1 MIYKNI
7 YTYNLISIVAMFLF
21 NSCNKNDTL
30 FNQLDVKKT
39 GVDFINKLTDTPD
52 LNVLTYLY
60 YYNGAGVTV
69 GDYNNDG
76 LEDIY
81 LVANQGMN
89 KLYLNKGDLKFE
101 DVTVGDIVD
110 EQGWSTGVTSIDIN
124 NDGLLDI
131 YLCKVGKFKNLI
143 GKNKLFVNQG
153 VSVNGVPTFKDEAN
167 AYGLDISSFSTQ
179 AVFFDYD
186 LDNDLD
192 MFLLNH
198 SVYPNRTYGQGHLR
212 TKVDSLSGDR
222 LFRNDDGKFT
232 DVSYESKIYQG
243 RIGYGLGITT
253 SDINNDGYPDLY
265 ISNDFFEN
273 DYLYIN
279 QQDGTFK
286 DIISNNERNLGHT
299 SHFSM
304 GNDIAD
310 FNNDGLTDI
319 ISLDMLPE
327 NIETYKVSGMESPY
341 QNYNQ
346 YLKNGYAPQ
355 YMQNML
361 QLNLGNG
368 NFSEIAFNSG
378 IAATEWSWSSLF
390 ADFDNDG
397 FKDLYITNGIVGVT
411 NDMDFISFIANENIQ
426 KRISQGMTKEDLAL
440 IDELPKKKIRNY
452 IFKNNRDLTFSNVSK
467 SWLDNEPTFSNG
479 AAYVDLDND
488 GDLDLITNNVN
499 DYVDIHENRANE
511 SKIPN
516 NYIKI
521 KFKGNNKN
529 NFGIGTK
536 VKIYTDSLNI
546 LQENYVTRGYLSSV
560 SPNLTIGL
568 GKSQKIDSM
577 IIIWP
582 KGNYQVIKNIKV
594 NQSLTI
600 IEDGSK
606 GNYYK
611 ENTSLKKEGCFQNS
625 KLNIAYK
632 HIDNSFVEFNRDPLI
647 PYMNCYQGPDVSVS
661 DVNGDGLED
670 LFLSGAKGVSSKL
683 YLQESEGNFILVENT
698 PFHEDNL
705 SEDVKHMF
713 LDVDNDNDK
722 DLIVISGG
730 NEFKK
735 GAPLQPRLYINSNG
749 VFKLKSNAFGNV
761 ELNGSVIVADDID
774 NDGDSD
780 LFIGSNSVPWQFG
793 ITPVNYIFNNDGHGN
808 FMPIPLEDLGLVQ
821 DAVFVD
827 INKDY
832 RKDLVCV
839 GYWMP
844 ITILNN
850 TDKGFVKSKNESLT
864 FTNGLWNCLKIEDF
878 DNDGD
883 VDLLVGNW
891 GLNTRLNASKDNP
904 INLYLNDY
912 DNNGTID
919 PVISYHYNGVETP
932 FSTKEELTKHFPFI
946 NKKYLSY
953 KDFSKAEFKDIFDK
967 TKLANANKK
976 HIYTLA
982 TSYFEND
989 GNNSFKVK
997 EIPKL
1002 VQSSSVHTMYIE
1014 DFDNNGFKDILLAG
1028 NRYDLNTQL
1037 GRLDAS
1043 HGQLLMNY
1051 KGDFVLDNASHF
1063 SIDGP
1068 ARSIK
1073 KINVKNEEYLVVG
1086 INNDSLQVLKK
1097 SIK

>member
-1 MIYKNI
+1 MNLKKAYNYKV
-7 YTYNLISIVAMFLF
+7 LIIGLLLF
-21 NSCNKNDTL
+21 HSCTKDRAL
-30 FNQLDVKKT
+30 FKHLDVKRT

-81 LVANQGMN
+81 LVANQREN
-89 KLYLNKGDLKFE
+89 KLYLNKGDFKFE
-101 DVTVGDIVD
+101 DITNGDLKD
-110 EQGWSTGVTSIDIN
+110 ELGWSTGVTSVDIN

-131 YLCKVGKFKNLI
+131 YLCKVGKFKNLN

-153 VSVNGVPTFKDEAN
+153 ISSNGIPTFKDEATN
-167 AYGLDISSFSTQ
+167 YGLDISSFSTQ

-198 SVYPNRTYGQGHLR
+198 SVYPNRTYGQGQLR
-212 TKVDSLSGDR
+212 TKVDPLSGDR

-232 DVSYESKIYQG
+232 DVSLESKIYQG
-243 RIGYGLGITT
+243 RIGYGLGITS

-279 QQDGTFK
+279 QKDGTFK
-286 DIISNNERNLGHT
+286 EVISISEKSLGHT

-310 FNNDGLTDI
+310 FNNDGLPDI

-327 NIETYKVSGMESPY
+327 NIETYKTSGMESPF

-440 IDELPKKKIRNY
+440 INELPEKKIKNY
-452 IFKNNRDLTFSNVSK
+452 LFKNNGDLTFSNVSK
-467 SWLDNEPTFSNG
+467 SWLDNSPTFSNG
-479 AAYVDLDND
+479 AAYADLDND

-499 DYVDIHENRANE
+499 DYADIHENRSNE

-521 KFKGNNKN
+521 KFMGKGKN

-536 VKIYTDSLNI
+536 VKIYAENLNI
-546 LQENYVTRGYLSSV
+546 LHENYVTRGYLSSV
-560 SPNLTIGL
+560 SPHLTVGL
-568 GKSQKIDSM
+568 GNSIKIDSM
-577 IIIWP
+577 VIIWP
-582 KGNYQVIKNIKV
+582 KGNYQVLKNIDA
-594 NQSLTI
+594 NQDLTI
-600 IEDGSK
+600 NEDESS
-606 GNYYK
+606 GNYYI
-611 ENTSLKKEGCFQNS
+611 ESSGLKKEGYYQNS

-647 PYMNCYQGPDVSVS
+647 PYMNCYQGPDISVS

-670 LFLSGAKGVSSKL
+670 LFLSGAKGISGKL
-683 YLQESEGNFILVENT
+683 YFQNSEGDFSLVEST
-698 PFHEDNL
+698 PFHKDNL
-705 SEDVKHMF
+705 SEDVKHLF
-713 LDVDNDNDK
+713 LDVDNDNDN

-735 GAPLQPRLYINSNG
+735 GVPLQPRMYINTNG
-749 VFKLKSNAFGNV
+749 DFTFKPEAFVNI
-761 ELNGSVIVADDID
+761 EINGSVIVADDID
-774 NDGDSD
+774 GDGDND
-780 LFIGSNSVPWQFG
+780 LFVGSNSAPWKFG
-793 ITPVNYIFNNDGHGN
+793 VTPVNYFFENDGNGN
-808 FMPIPLEDLGLVQ
+808 FKPIPMNDLGLVQ

-827 INKDY
+827 INNDS

-844 ITILNN
+844 ITILIN
-850 TDKGFVKSKNESLT
+850 TDKGFVKSKNESLAY
-864 FTNGLWNCLKIEDF
+864 TNGLWNCLKAEDF
-878 DNDGD
+878 DKDGD
-883 VDLLVGNW
+883 IDLLAGNW
-891 GLNTRLNASKDNP
+891 GLNTRLNASKEYP
-904 INLYLNDY
+904 ITLYLNDY
-912 DNNGTID
+912 DDNGSID

-932 FSTKEELTKHFPFI
+932 FSTKEELTKYFPFL

-953 KDFSKAEFKDIFDK
+953 KEFSKAEFKDLFDK
-967 TKLANANKK
+967 KKLIDANNKY
-976 HIYTLA
+976 IYTLA
-982 TSYFEND
+982 STYFEND
-989 GNNSFKVK
+989 GNNSFKIK
-997 EIPKL
+997 EIPRL
-1002 VQSSSVHTMYIE
+1002 VQSSSIHAMYVE

-1028 NRYDLNTQL
+1028 NRYDVNTQL

-1051 KGDFVLDNASHF
+1051 KGKLVLDNTSNF

-1068 ARSIK
+1068 ARAIK
-1073 KINVKNEEYLVVG
+1073 KINVKNEEYIVIG
-1086 INNDSLQVLKK
+1086 INNDSLQFLKK

>member
-1 MIYKNI
+1 
-7 YTYNLISIVAMFLF
+7 LLF
-21 NSCNKNDTL
+21 HSCNKDNTL
-30 FNQLDVKKT
+30 FKELNKKRT
-39 GVDFINKLTDTPD
+39 GIDFINKLTDTPE

-76 LEDIY
+76 FEDIY
-81 LVANQGMN
+81 LVANQGEN
-89 KLYLNKGDLKFE
+89 KLYLNRGDLKFE
-101 DVTVGDIVD
+101 DVTTGDLTD
-110 EQGWSTGVTSIDIN
+110 GSGWSTGVTSVDIN

-153 VSVNGVPTFKDEAN
+153 ISDNGIPTFKDEAES
-167 AYGLDISSFSTQ
+167 YGLDISSFSTQ

-198 SVYPNRTYGQGHLR
+198 SVYPNRAYGQGQLR
-212 TKVDSLSGDR
+212 TKADSLSGDR
-222 LFRNDDGKFT
+222 LFRNDNGKFT
-232 DVSYESKIYQG
+232 DVSLESKIYQG
-243 RIGYGLGITT
+243 RIGYGLGITA
-253 SDINNDGYPDLY
+253 SDINNDGFPDLY

-279 QQDGTFK
+279 QQDGTFHEV
-286 DIISNNERNLGHT
+286 ISNNEKSLGHT

-310 FNNDGLTDI
+310 FNNDGLPDI
-319 ISLDMLPE
+319 VSLDMLPE
-327 NIETYKVSGMESPY
+327 NIETYKVSGMESSF

-368 NFSEIAFNSG
+368 KFSEIAFNSG

-426 KRISQGMTKEDLAL
+426 KRISKGMTKEDLDL
-440 IDELPKKKIRNY
+440 INELPEKKINNY
-452 IFKNNRDLTFSNVSK
+452 LFKNNGDLTFSNVSK
-467 SWLDNEPTFSNG
+467 AWLNNKPTFSNG
-479 AAYVDLDND
+479 AVYVDLDND

-499 DYVDIHENRANE
+499 DYANIHENTLNE
-511 SKIPN
+511 TKTSN

-521 KFKGNNKN
+521 KFNGGAKNK
-529 NFGIGTK
+529 FGIGTK
-536 VKIYTDSLNI
+536 VKIYADSLTI
-546 LQENYVTRGYLSSV
+546 FQENNVTRGYLSSV
-560 SPNLTIGL
+560 SPHFTIGL
-568 GKSQKIDSM
+568 GNSKKIDSM
-577 IIIWP
+577 LIIWP
-582 KGNYQVIKNIKV
+582 KGTFQVLRDIEINQALIV
-594 NQSLTI
+594 N
-600 IEDGSK
+600 EDESR

-611 ENTSLKKEGCFQNS
+611 DYLDIKKEGFFQNS

-647 PYMNCYQGPDVSVS
+647 PYMNCYQGPDISVS

-670 LFLSGAKGVSSKL
+670 LFLSGAKGVSGKL
-683 YLQESEGNFILVENT
+683 YLQNSEGDFTLLEHA
-698 PFHEDNL
+698 PFYKDNL
-705 SEDVKHMF
+705 SEDVKHLF
-713 LDVDNDNDK
+713 IDIDNDNDN

-735 GAPLQPRLYINSNG
+735 GTPLRPRLYINSKG
-749 VFKLKSNAFGNV
+749 DFRLKPEAFENI
-761 ELNGSVIVADDID
+761 EINGSVIVADDID
-774 NDGDSD
+774 GDGDND
-780 LFIGSNSVPWQFG
+780 LFVGSNSVPWQFG
-793 ITPVNYIFNNDGHGN
+793 ITPVNYFFENDGNGN
-808 FMPIPLEDLGLVQ
+808 FKPIPIDDLGLVQ

-827 INKDY
+827 INNDS
-832 RKDLVCV
+832 RKDLICV

-844 ITILNN
+844 ITILIN
-850 TDKGFVKSKNESLT
+850 TDNGFVKSKNESLT
-864 FTNGLWNCLKIEDF
+864 YTNGLWNCLKAEDF

-883 VDLLVGNW
+883 IDLLVGNW
-891 GLNTRLNASKDNP
+891 GLNTRLNASKENP
-904 INLYLNDY
+904 ITLYLNDY
-912 DNNGTID
+912 DDNGSID
-919 PVISYHYNGVETP
+919 PVISYYYDGIETP
-932 FSTKEELTKHFPFI
+932 FSTKEELTKHFPFL

-953 KDFSKAEFKDIFDK
+953 TEFSKAKFRDIFDK
-967 TKLANANKK
+967 KKLINANKK
-976 HIYTLA
+976 YIYTLA

-989 GNNSFKVK
+989 GKNSFKIRA
-997 EIPKL
+997 IPNL
-1002 VQSSSVHTMYIE
+1002 IQSSSIHTMYVE
-1014 DFDNNGFKDILLAG
+1014 DFDKNGYKDILLAG

-1043 HGQLLMNY
+1043 HGQLLMNH
-1051 KGDFVLDNASHF
+1051 KGKLVLDNTSNF

-1068 ARSIK
+1068 VKAIK
-1073 KINVKNEEYLVVG
+1073 KINVKNQEYIVIG
-1086 INNDSLQVLKK
+1086 INNDSLQFLKK
-1097 SIK
+1097 SNK